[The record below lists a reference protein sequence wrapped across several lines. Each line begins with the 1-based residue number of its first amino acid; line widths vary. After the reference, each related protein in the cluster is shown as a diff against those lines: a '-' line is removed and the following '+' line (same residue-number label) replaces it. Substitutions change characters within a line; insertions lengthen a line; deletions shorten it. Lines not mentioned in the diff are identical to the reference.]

1 MRPSSSNDLRR
12 KSLIT
17 DTSVLIHDPNCI
29 ERFGN
34 NIIVIPIWAVEELD
48 GLKNR
53 RDQVGESA
61 RQISRILDDY
71 RSSGS
76 LKDGVPTKSGGI
88 IVIDYNGNDFS
99 NLPQGLE
106 RNHDNRILSVAVT
119 WNGSKPQ
126 RPKQV
131 RGKRKTN
138 DPFDFTFTEVKIIT
152 KDINLRLKADACGV
166 IAEDYWN
173 DKHISSVDFLYT
185 GIAHYQL
192 SPNLSHVFDGSSNIW
207 RNFAIPEK
215 HFGDELNLDA
225 ILCNQCCFMEID
237 GKMIHTIYKKEQ
249 GFFKIIK
256 VNKDRN
262 RRISPINIEQA
273 LLLDMAMDPEINLVT
288 ATGHA
293 GTGKTLMALLA
304 GYNQLESEFDQLLV
318 YRPNVPLGQDLGFLP
333 GDINEKFA
341 PWMQP
346 IFDNMYLIVGKK
358 EEANS
363 GNDSNGGGKG
373 TFNPVKELI
382 AGGQLDISP
391 INYIRG
397 RSINNC
403 FIIID
408 EAQNLT
414 PHEAKTIITRA
425 GNGTKIIL
433 TGDVMQIDNPHV
445 DSISNGLTHTIE
457 TMKNLEI
464 YGHVTLK
471 KSERSLLAELAATRM

>member
-1 MRPSSSNDLRR
+1 MSASSSRDARR
-12 KSLIT
+12 KALII

-29 ERFGN
+29 ERFGDN
-34 NIIVIPIWAVEELD
+34 LIVIPIWAVEELD
-48 GLKNR
+48 NLKKH
-53 RDQVGESA
+53 RDQVGESS
-61 RQISRILDDY
+61 RQISRVLDEY

-76 LKDGVPTKSGGI
+76 LKDGVPTKSGGVI
-88 IVIDYNGNDFS
+88 IIDYNGNDFS

-106 RNHDNRILSVAVT
+106 RNRDNRILSVAVA
-119 WNGSKPQ
+119 WNNAKPQ

-131 RGKRKTN
+131 KGKRRPN
-138 DPFDFTFTEVKIIT
+138 DPFDFTFSEVNIIT
-152 KDINLRLKADACGV
+152 KDVNLRLKADACGV
-166 IAEDYWN
+166 IAQDYWN
-173 DKHISSVDFLYT
+173 DKHIPSVDFLYT
-185 GIAHYQL
+185 GIATYQL
-192 SPNLSHVFDGSSNIW
+192 SGNLSHLFDGASAIW
-207 RNFAIPEK
+207 RNFTIPEH
-215 HFGDELNLDA
+215 HFQDELNLDK
-225 ILCNQCCFMEID
+225 ILRNQCCFMEID
-237 GKMIHTIYKKEQ
+237 GKTIYTIYKKEQ
-249 GFFKIIK
+249 GIFKIIK
-256 VNKDRN
+256 IAKDRS

-273 LLLDMAMDPEINLVT
+273 LLLDMALDPEINLVT

-304 GYNQLESEFDQLLV
+304 GYNQLGSEFDQLLV

-358 EEANS
+358 EEANNGS
-363 GNDSNGGGKG
+363 DSNGNGKG

-397 RSINNC
+397 RSINHC

-457 TMKNLEI
+457 TMKDLEI

-471 KSERSLLAELAATRM
+471 KSERSPLAELAATRM